1 MTEEK
6 TPYRLVKL
14 LQNRRQ
20 IMLLNAAKVLKT
32 CQNMISTVN
41 HLKLSENDF
50 RLKMSV
56 FLTFFYLMTE
66 KRTP

>member
-32 CQNMISTVN
+32 CQNMTSTVN
-41 HLKLSENDF
+41 QLKLSENDI
-50 RLKMSV
+50 R
-56 FLTFFYLMTE
+56 
-66 KRTP
+66 